1 MKENLAIELF
11 KNKINEDIST
21 CGLSVGAVYLILK
34 DTLNEL
40 SILYNQQ
47 VNQEYQEY
55 QQSLE
60 KNKEKED
67 SQ

>member
-1 MKENLAIELF
+1 MKDNLKIELF
-11 KNKINEDIST
+11 KTQLNDVISNSN
-21 CGLSVGAVYLILK
+21 LPVGIVYLILK

-40 SILYNQQ
+40 AILYNQQ

>member
-1 MKENLAIELF
+1 MKDNLKIELF
-11 KNKINEDIST
+11 KTQLNDVISNSN
-21 CGLSVGAVYLILK
+21 LSVGIVYLVLK
-34 DTLNEL
+34 DILNEL

-67 SQ
+67 NQ

>member
-1 MKENLAIELF
+1 MKDNLKIELF
-11 KNKINEDIST
+11 KTQLNDVVSNSN
-21 CGLSVGAVYLILK
+21 LPVGIVYLILK